1 MFGEG
6 EDALKPAASQASG
19 SWEHVPEDLSSLIV
33 DLEDQGQEPDGHSP
47 KPSSVADD
55 TPIDADDEFD
65 GDADLRGFRLK
76 WSKKRRTAQEP
87 VDKDRFGNDGCLSS
101 SPSST
106 LPAVSSNVDDALSLA
121 SAMAD
126 RIVASSIVLPWESEL
141 MSPIFGSVVG
151 QPKLAMPANWSVS
164 FDNPLQHPIPEVIPQ
179 VETQADFS
187 VLRCVR
193 NAADLDFLQARAKTM
208 KSALAKL
215 RCVLEI
221 DWSASEVGRQCIDGG
236 GQLRSDC
243 DDVINSIIG
252 TKSPSTIVK
261 RRNAIF
267 AFQRWLASFSDEP
280 AFPLQGSLVWD
291 YFAQLKNEGA
301 APTRATSFVQALRFC
316 LHVLQVDGAQECV
329 ASRRLIGQSELQAA
343 MKRPTQQA
351 RPLTVEEVQKLS
363 RIMSDAKRPLHE
375 RVICSHLVLMV
386 YTRSRNS
393 DSAFAHDISHDHSE
407 RGSPESF
414 GGFIQFTTRYHK
426 AARSVEAKSMLMP
439 IIACG
444 ESVGPEPWLDM
455 WLTLRKKSKLPT
467 SGIIDGAVMP
477 APDLVKPDRW
487 AKRHLSCAETTKI
500 LRTLL
505 NCNDHDLRSHSLKR
519 TALSWAAKAGVNRD
533 HRRLLGRHASAVQDS
548 DSIYATDLMVEPVR
562 SLGKVIRMI
571 RNEEFCPDKGRSDF
585 FAARSSDLS
594 GAPIFQPSTP
604 GFLRAPPTPAV
615 VTAEREETGPDTDVK
630 QEVVPAD
637 LLNEEIDLVS
647 SSSETST
654 EGLCAMS
661 LVAMTSIVESEAHFR
676 KRLFQRLRAPL
687 QLTSNPVQTL
697 DKGSKLL
704 AILPGAVLDQRGED
718 DPPPAVLSLGDNSE
732 DSATQL
738 WGIPWTPEEFFE
750 EAVKAGHPKAMGS
763 FLPKRLE
770 VMIDQQSFM
779 SAEQRNRMRLEKLA
793 FFLKRAH
800 QLRSQEADF
809 KQTLHPD
816 VRKILK
822 SKRILLWQEMLQSIN
837 YEDMGVV
844 TEFYTGTQL
853 VGEAERT
860 SLWPFKFTPASMTPH
875 DLSQVSESQRPL
887 ITYEAFSFMDQDVI
901 SSAWEQTLAERD
913 AGESQGIAH
922 SLWAILVSVFGV
934 CISNYFDDF
943 IALAERPEV
952 EPVTSAVTMTFKT
965 LGWDFAETGD
975 KAPPFGSLVT
985 ALGVQLDVA
994 CMHNGRVLIDNTKSR
1009 KTELIHV
1016 LEHVL
1021 EHGTLNRRDALRL
1034 RGRLQFVSGQIYG
1047 RIAKKA
1053 LAIITQHAYGNGGT
1067 ELSHDSVHA
1076 LQLFVRLLQIDV
1088 PREISVAQQA
1098 LFFLFTDTSYEQKD
1112 GSPIAGLGA
1121 VLADQ
1126 YGKKLSFFS
1135 TTLTSAQLEK
1145 VNPAGRKT
1153 VIFECELLSI
1163 FVAMFTWKQV
1173 LENSQVVV
1181 YTDNE

>member
-1 MFGEG
+1 
-6 EDALKPAASQASG
+6 
-19 SWEHVPEDLSSLIV
+19 
-33 DLEDQGQEPDGHSP
+33 
-47 KPSSVADD
+47 
-55 TPIDADDEFD
+55 
-65 GDADLRGFRLK
+65 
-76 WSKKRRTAQEP
+76 
-87 VDKDRFGNDGCLSS
+87 
-101 SPSST
+101 
-106 LPAVSSNVDDALSLA
+106 
-121 SAMAD
+121 
-126 RIVASSIVLPWESEL
+126 
-141 MSPIFGSVVG
+141 
-151 QPKLAMPANWSVS
+151 MPANWSVS

-179 VETQADFS
+179 VEAQADFS

-261 RRNAIF
+261 RCNAIF

-280 AFPLQGSLVWD
+280 AFPLQESLVWD
-291 YFAQLKNEGA
+291 YFVQLKNEGA
-301 APTRATSFVQALRFC
+301 APTRATSFVQTLRFC

-393 DSAFAHDISHDHSE
+393 DLAFAHDISHDHSE

-571 RNEEFCPDKGRSDF
+571 RNEEFFPDKGRSDF

-637 LLNEEIDLVS
+637 LPNEGIDLVS

-654 EGLCAMS
+654 A
-661 LVAMTSIVESEAHFR
+661 
-676 KRLFQRLRAPL
+676 
-687 QLTSNPVQTL
+687 
-697 DKGSKLL
+697 
-704 AILPGAVLDQRGED
+704 
-718 DPPPAVLSLGDNSE
+718 GD
-732 DSATQL
+732 
-738 WGIPWTPEEFFE
+738 
-750 EAVKAGHPKAMGS
+750 
-763 FLPKRLE
+763 
-770 VMIDQQSFM
+770 
-779 SAEQRNRMRLEKLA
+779 
-793 FFLKRAH
+793 
-800 QLRSQEADF
+800 
-809 KQTLHPD
+809 
-816 VRKILK
+816 
-822 SKRILLWQEMLQSIN
+822 
-837 YEDMGVV
+837 
-844 TEFYTGTQL
+844 
-853 VGEAERT
+853 
-860 SLWPFKFTPASMTPH
+860 
-875 DLSQVSESQRPL
+875 
-887 ITYEAFSFMDQDVI
+887 
-901 SSAWEQTLAERD
+901 
-913 AGESQGIAH
+913 
-922 SLWAILVSVFGV
+922 
-934 CISNYFDDF
+934 
-943 IALAERPEV
+943 
-952 EPVTSAVTMTFKT
+952 
-965 LGWDFAETGD
+965 DFAETSQESEHASDPVLYEELHSEEG
-975 KAPPFGSLVT
+975 
-985 ALGVQLDVA
+985 GVHAWVQ
-994 CMHNGRVLIDNTKSR
+994 NKKSR
-1009 KTELIHV
+1009 VIHAVADAADRVSDSEAGNLEL
-1016 LEHVL
+1016 L
-1021 EHGTLNRRDALRL
+1021 RDSATKC
-1034 RGRLQFVSGQIYG
+1034 GRLTNSNFCVIRSISDWTYKCRICFRGLRDPSG
-1047 RIAKKA
+1047 RF
-1053 LAIITQHAYGNGGT
+1053 N
-1067 ELSHDSVHA
+1067 
-1076 LQLFVRLLQIDV
+1076 
-1088 PREISVAQQA
+1088 
-1098 LFFLFTDTSYEQKD
+1098 
-1112 GSPIAGLGA
+1112 
-1121 VLADQ
+1121 
-1126 YGKKLSFFS
+1126 
-1135 TTLTSAQLEK
+1135 
-1145 VNPAGRKT
+1145 
-1153 VIFECELLSI
+1153 
-1163 FVAMFTWKQV
+1163 
-1173 LENSQVVV
+1173 
-1181 YTDNE
+1181 